1 MAGYSKEKKPYII
14 IPSLNPG
21 EDLVDYCKKLASLGL
36 DKIIVLNDGSGKE
49 YSHIF
54 TELEDFCTVLTH
66 EQNMG
71 KGEALK
77 DAFKYFLN
85 LPDAKDYIGVVTCDS
100 DGQHLAPDVVKVAE
114 SLADGEA
121 KLVLGARDFASS
133 DVPKKSLI
141 GNKWTTIFYKL
152 FVGGGITDT
161 QTGLRGIDIEILP
174 EIAGLKGSRYEYEMR
189 MLTFATEN
197 KISVK
202 EVPIAVIY
210 NDNNSGTHYV
220 VKKDAPLV
228 AAALLGKFVKFALS
242 GVLSYIVDNGFF
254 NLFDLVIFAGL
265 ESRNAIITVS
275 AVLARIISSIFNF
288 ILNKKTVFKQK
299 GSVASS
305 LIRYYALAACQLAV
319 STGLVMLFVELI
331 GLPDGVVKAV
341 IDIIISIISF
351 NIQKRFVFK
360 NKK

>member
-21 EDLVDYCKKLASLGL
+21 EELVDYCKELASLGL
-36 DKIIVLNDGSGKE
+36 DKIIVLNDGSGQE

-54 TELEDFCTVLTH
+54 NELEGFCTVLTH

-85 LPDAKDYIGVVTCDS
+85 LPDANDYIGVVTCDS
-100 DGQHLAPDVVKVAE
+100 DGQHLAPDVVNVAE
-114 SLADGEA
+114 SLANGEA

-141 GNKWTTIFYKL
+141 GNKWTTIFFKV
-152 FVGGGITDT
+152 FVGAGVTDT
-161 QTGLRGIDIEILP
+161 QTGLRGISADILP
-174 EIAGLKGSRYEYEMR
+174 EVAELKGERYEYEMR
-189 MLTFATEN
+189 MLTYAIEN

-202 EVPIAVIY
+202 EVPIEVVY

-228 AAALLGKFVKFALS
+228 AVALLGKFVKFALS

-265 ESRNAIITVS
+265 ANRNAIITVS
-275 AVLARIISSIFNF
+275 AVLARILSSIFNF
-288 ILNKKTVFKQK
+288 ILNKKTVFNQNGNV
-299 GSVASS
+299 GSTLA
-305 LIRYYALAACQLAV
+305 RYYALAAIQLGV
-319 STGLVMLFVELI
+319 STGLVVLLVDLI
-331 GLPDGVVKAV
+331 GLPAGIVKAV